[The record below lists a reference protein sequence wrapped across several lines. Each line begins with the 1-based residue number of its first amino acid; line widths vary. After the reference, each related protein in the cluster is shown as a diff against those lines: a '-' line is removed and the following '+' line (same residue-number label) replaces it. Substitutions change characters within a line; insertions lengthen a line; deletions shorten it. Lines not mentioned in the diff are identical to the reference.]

1 MKDPKE
7 TFFMHIPE
15 PLIVRRAVL
24 ESSRETIRFMQ
35 QYEQI
40 KSIRTLKAKKILELR
55 RELKEVSRMVQELKA
70 KMPEVAMRKPKHR
83 HVHAPA
89 LPAAPQEKKAVQK
102 RQPPKRLNELERLE
116 AELGEV
122 ERKLGKLR

>member
-1 MKDPKE
+1 
-7 TFFMHIPE
+7 MHIPE
-15 PLIVRRAVL
+15 PLIVQRAVL

-40 KSIRTLKAKKILELR
+40 KGIRIVKAKKILELKR
-55 RELKEVSRMVQELKA
+55 QLKDIGKMMQELKA
-70 KMPEVAMRKPKHR
+70 RMPEVTVSKPHHHARPSQPEEVHQQHQRESRQKKDVPRK
-83 HVHAPA
+83 
-89 LPAAPQEKKAVQK
+89 LS
-102 RQPPKRLNELERLE
+102 ELERLE

>member
-83 HVHAPA
+83 HVHAPV
-89 LPAAPQEKKAVQK
+89 LPAVPQERHQEKSEPTSGAIPVFRGF
-102 RQPPKRLNELERLE
+102 RQDGR
-116 AELGEV
+116 
-122 ERKLGKLR
+122 